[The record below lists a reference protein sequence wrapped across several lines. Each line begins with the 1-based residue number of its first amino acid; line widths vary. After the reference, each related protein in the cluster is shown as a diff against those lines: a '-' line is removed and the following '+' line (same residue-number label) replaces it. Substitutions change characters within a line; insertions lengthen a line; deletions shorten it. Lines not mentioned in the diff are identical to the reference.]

1 LPKNRQKRQAVVLKK
16 CQLARHKESRS
27 EDQEIVSQCK
37 YHHKAVQTWLQKKE
51 EKKKRKKR
59 KRKKFFQSIIVCAL
73 EAFEVKQCEV
83 IWISITN

>member
-1 LPKNRQKRQAVVLKK
+1 MVA
-16 CQLARHKESRS
+16 
-27 EDQEIVSQCK
+27 
-37 YHHKAVQTWLQKKE
+37 KKE

-83 IWISITN
+83 IWIKASQTKDDAKSESTDLPGS